1 MINIDT
7 NLKSILRNIPELPG
21 VYQFYDNS
29 NEIIYI
35 GKSRNLKKRVSSYFQ
50 KQPDSPRIALLVKNI
65 FDIQF
70 TVTNTETEALMLEI
84 NLIKS
89 HSPRFNVLFKDGKS
103 YPYIKLHTQLPLHMW
118 RKFVNK

>member
-35 GKSRNLKKRVSSYFQ
+35 GKSRNLK
-50 KQPDSPRIALLVKNI
+50 
-65 FDIQF
+65 
-70 TVTNTETEALMLEI
+70 ET
-84 NLIKS
+84 S
-89 HSPRFNVLFKDGKS
+89 
-103 YPYIKLHTQLPLHMW
+103 
-118 RKFVNK
+118 